1 MATTTIQRAAPAH
14 MATSNQAKEL
24 LRLENIEVRFGA
36 TKAVRGVTLG
46 LAAGEIIGLMGANGA
61 GKSTLAKVIVGE
73 IPHGAF
79 SGAMGCMGS
88 PAAFLNARDAHKA
101 GITLVHQEGSVVPQL
116 SVGENVMLTIEPSR
130 FGHVNWPK
138 LHAVAE
144 DALNKVGA
152 RIDSRAP
159 LGAHGGIAMMELIE
173 IARAIARGSQIF
185 VFDEST
191 SALGADEIAILF
203 QRMRELADQGAGV
216 IFISH
221 RIDEILQV
229 CSRVVVLRDGEIALD
244 APHRDVQSDL
254 IVRAMLGE
262 RPLPAGAALAG
273 SKPEPGQ
280 QVLRLRN
287 WCADRS
293 SDTDI
298 AIGPFDLELAE
309 RDIVAIYGPLGS
321 GKTELLRS
329 LFGLSQVTVSG
340 EMHLGGKLF
349 VPSEPAH
356 SIRMG
361 IAYVSAERQRDGLV
375 PQLSVL
381 ENMMLGWHGG
391 CPRLAGRIVDHRTSE
406 ELCGSFIRDLA
417 IRTSGPA
424 QSISALSGG
433 NQQKV
438 LLARALINNPRL
450 LLLDEPTRGI
460 DLGARQ
466 DVYSL
471 IRKVVR
477 SGTAVIYATLEES
490 EALEH
495 ADRILVVRNGR
506 PVALLR
512 ANETDQ
518 HQLLSLAGGL

>member
-1 MATTTIQRAAPAH
+1 MRRDGPARI
-14 MATSNQAKEL
+14 ATSSPAKEL
-24 LRLENIEVRFGA
+24 LRLDNIEVRFGA
-36 TKAVRGVTLG
+36 TKAVDGVS
-46 LAAGEIIGLMGANGA
+46 LALEAGEIVGLMGANGA

-73 IPHGAF
+73 IPHGSF
-79 SGAMGCMGS
+79 SGTMSCMGS
-88 PAAFLNARDAHKA
+88 PAAFSNARDAHKA

-116 SVGENVMLTIEPSR
+116 SIGENVMLTIEPSR
-130 FGHVNWPK
+130 FGHVDWPR
-138 LHAVAE
+138 LHAIAE
-144 DALNKVGA
+144 DALRKVGTQ
-152 RIDSRAP
+152 IDSHTT
-159 LGAHGGIAMMELIE
+159 LGTQGGIAMMELIE
-173 IARAIARGSQIF
+173 IARAIARGSRIF

-191 SALGADEIAILF
+191 SALGPDEIAILF

-229 CSRVVVLRDGEIALD
+229 CSRVVVLRDGEVSLD
-244 APHRDVQSDL
+244 ALSGEVRSDL

-262 RPLPAGAALAG
+262 RPVSAGTG
-273 SKPEPGQ
+273 RVVPRSEPGQ
-280 QVLRLRN
+280 QVLMLRN
-287 WCADRS
+287 WRTNRS
-293 SDTDI
+293 SDGDI

-309 RDIVAIYGPLGS
+309 RDVVAIYGPLGS

-329 LFGLSQVTVSG
+329 VFGLSQATVLG
-340 EMHLGGKLF
+340 EIRLGGKPF
-349 VPSEPAH
+349 VSSDPAH
-356 SIRMG
+356 SIG
-361 IAYVSAERQRDGLV
+361 SGVAYVSAERQRDGLV

-391 CPRLAGRIVDHRTSE
+391 CPRLAGGIVDQRTSE
-406 ELCGSFIRDLA
+406 ELCGSYIRDLA
-417 IRTSGPA
+417 IRTSGPG

-438 LLARALINNPRL
+438 LLARALINKPRL

-471 IRKVVR
+471 IRKVAR
-477 SGTAVIYATLEES
+477 SGAAVIYATLEES

-506 PVALLR
+506 SVGLLR
-512 ANETDQ
+512 ADETDQ
-518 HQLLSLAGGL
+518 HQLLSMAGGL